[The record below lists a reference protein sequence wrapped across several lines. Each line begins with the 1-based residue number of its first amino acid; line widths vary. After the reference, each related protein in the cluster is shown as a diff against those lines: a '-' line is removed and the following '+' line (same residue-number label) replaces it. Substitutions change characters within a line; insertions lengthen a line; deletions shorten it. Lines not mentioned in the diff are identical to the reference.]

1 METADALAAK
11 RPGVTF
17 QVIAAEFLAPDVLSA
32 MQEQTR
38 RRWPALRVVWVTH
51 EPWNALAR
59 GGLTLTIPGTNTAEL
74 AILGVPFAVVVPL
87 QLLDTV
93 PTEGLLEYVGR
104 IPGVGR
110 LIKRE
115 AVRRY
120 FAQPRLVA
128 LPNLRAGRAVVPEWI
143 GRWTPAELANRVLEL
158 LNDAPRRSAMQT
170 ALRQVYPA
178 SGGAADAI
186 DRQAL
191 ALATGR
197 MVTDP

>member
-1 METADALAAK
+1 
-11 RPGVTF
+11 VTF

-158 LNDAPRRSAMQT
+158 LSDAPRRSSIQA

-186 DRQAL
+186 ARQAL

>member
-1 METADALAAK
+1 MATADALAAK
-11 RPGVTF
+11 RSGVTF
-17 QVIAAEFLAPDVLSA
+17 QVIAAEFLDPNVLSA

-38 RRWPALRVVWVTH
+38 RRWPGLRVVWVTRD
-51 EPWNALAR
+51 PWEAVAR

-87 QLLDTV
+87 QFLDDV
-93 PTEGLLEYVGR
+93 PAEGLLEYVGR
-104 IPGVGR
+104 IPGLGR

-120 FAQPRLVA
+120 FARPRLLA

-143 GRWTPAELANRVLEL
+143 GRWTPGELANRVVEL
-158 LNDAPRRSAMQT
+158 LDDAPRRAAMQT

-178 SGGAADAI
+178 SGGAAGMIAE
-186 DRQAL
+186 QAL
-191 ALATGR
+191 ALARTR
-197 MVTDP
+197 RVERP